1 MTGGELNLP
10 GLDTQL
16 GLSFTS
22 TRPDNICIISSGW
35 LDKAKPRGGRR
46 GIRWGWRCSMCIHSE
61 SRPRRARGIARSISR
76 SHPPPAG
83 TCRKGVL
90 RTGAVRIFFGTLQ
103 VTIVCCLKS
112 MKLGRPSQY
121 QLKKH
126 KQTNIC
132 GPWANC
138 LDHEITELFYS
149 GKNWFSLVSAPWEL
163 FDLGPRTRGAHGH
176 LGILLSSSC
185 ASSISVTGCKAP
197 KCILVARKT
206 GTVAYT
212 SLIVPFTGY

>member
-1 MTGGELNLP
+1 M
-10 GLDTQL
+10 

-46 GIRWGWRCSMCIHSE
+46 GIRWGWRCSMCLHSE

-126 KQTNIC
+126 KQTFVVL
-132 GPWANC
+132 GPTVWITKLQSCFTVERTGSVWSLPPGSC
-138 LDHEITELFYS
+138 LTLDQGHGEPTATWES
-149 GKNWFSLVSAPWEL
+149 SLAVAAPPPSASLGARHPSVFWEL
-163 FDLGPRTRGAHGH
+163 GRQVRWLT
-176 LGILLSSSC
+176 LL
-185 ASSISVTGCKAP
+185 
-197 KCILVARKT
+197 
-206 GTVAYT
+206 
-212 SLIVPFTGY
+212 